1 MIIISNAETR
11 GVMRTMTFMTS
22 EFDHASVRPAGT
34 STPKRL
40 ARVAY
45 FVASHVHPVQVARMI
60 RALRSGN
67 PDSCVVVHHDYKVSN
82 LDPAT
87 VTPLGNVHF
96 IESQPVKWGG
106 FSQCSLVMHGVDWML
121 KNVDFDWA
129 VFLSGQDYPIKPLAD
144 IEAELGASTCDAYLE
159 AVPVEQVEWSV
170 GSERYHYRYYNLW
183 EFPGWGRVRAWLKD
197 RGEAALRRGGLP
209 RVFVPRGTWKGFK
222 LGLRLPGL
230 TPFNEQFRCYK
241 GTSWWT
247 LSRRAAQHLHDYAAR
262 NPKLEAHYRR
272 SLFAASESF
281 FVTILMNNPSLKII
295 ANDNKRMI
303 SWSHA
308 ITGHPDIL
316 RVSDFERIIASNA
329 HFARK
334 IDSRVDAN
342 LLDLLDRHIGVDS

>member
-1 MIIISNAETR
+1 MPFE
-11 GVMRTMTFMTS
+11 
-22 EFDHASVRPAGT
+22 HATARPAIAPP
-34 STPKRL
+34 PKKL

-45 FVASHVHPVQVARMI
+45 FVASHVHPPQVIRMI

-82 LDPAT
+82 LDPQA

-96 IESQPVKWGG
+96 IETQPVKWGG
-106 FSQCSLVMHGVDWML
+106 FSQCKLVMHGVDWML

-144 IEAELGASTCDAYLE
+144 IEAELGASACDAYLE

-170 GSERYHYRYYNLW
+170 GSERYHYRYYNGW
-183 EFPGWGRVRAWLKD
+183 KFPGWGPVRSWLKN
-197 RGEAALRRGGLP
+197 RGEAELSRGRLP
-209 RVFVPRGTWKGFK
+209 RLFIPRGPRTDFK
-222 LGLRLPGL
+222 FGLRLPGM
-230 TPFNEQFRCYK
+230 TPFNDSFRCYK

-247 LSRRAAQHLHDYAAR
+247 LSRRAMQYLHDFAAAH
-262 NPKLEAHYRR
+262 PKLEAHYRR
-272 SLFAASESF
+272 SMFAATESF
-281 FVTILMNNPSLKII
+281 FVTILMNNPSLKIV

-308 ITGHPDIL
+308 LSGHPDVL
-316 RVSDFERIIASNA
+316 RSTDFDRIIASTA

-334 IDSRVDAN
+334 VDGRVDPH
-342 LLDLLDRHIGVDS
+342 LLDLLDQHIGVGD